1 MGRCYF
7 GAALSLIA
15 YPTKRWMR
23 CCNNLRLFALVAT
36 SNPTFVVA
44 VRADGTVFSPLSH
57 LLDLLAPRAL
67 LAFGR
72 VLVVA
77 VRADGTIFSPL
88 RHSLDLLAPRA
99 LLAFGRIV
107 VTILVV
113 AARADQFFGLAT
125 AMNGFPFLANIA
137 NVQHLSPPLG

>member
-1 MGRCYF
+1 
-7 GAALSLIA
+7 
-15 YPTKRWMR
+15 MR

-57 LLDLLAPRAL
+57 L
-67 LAFGR
+67 
-72 VLVVA
+72 
-77 VRADGTIFSPL
+77 
-88 RHSLDLLAPRA
+88 LDLLAPRA